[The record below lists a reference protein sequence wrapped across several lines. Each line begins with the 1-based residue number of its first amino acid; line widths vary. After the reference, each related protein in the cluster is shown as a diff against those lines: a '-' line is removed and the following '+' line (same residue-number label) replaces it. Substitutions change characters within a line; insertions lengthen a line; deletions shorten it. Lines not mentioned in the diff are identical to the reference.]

1 MTLEVGA
8 RAPEFTLT
16 GIDGRSYSL
25 GKALESGP
33 LALVFFKSSCGTC
46 DLTFPYLNRLGQAY
60 EDGRWRIWAI
70 AQDPPDAAREYARRF
85 GVKYPVMT
93 DGEGYPVSQAY
104 DPPAT
109 PTIFLVDGDGT
120 IAFASHGFSKSDL
133 NELSASLAGRLG
145 LTARLIAQKH
155 DGHPDFKPG

>member
-8 RAPEFTLT
+8 RAPDFTLT

-25 GKALESGP
+25 SKALAPGA

-46 DLTFPYLNRLGQAY
+46 DLTFPYLNRLAQAY
-60 EDGRWRIWAI
+60 PDRRWRIWGI
-70 AQDPPDAAREYARRF
+70 AQDPPDAARDYAERF
-85 GVKYPVMT
+85 GVKYPVLV

-109 PTIFLVDGDGT
+109 PTIFLVDSDGR
-120 IAFASHGFSKSDL
+120 IAYTTHGFSKADL
-133 NELSASLAGRLG
+133 NELSVAIAGRLG
-145 LTARLIAQKH
+145 AATRLIAQKH
-155 DGHPDFKPG
+155 DGQPDFKPG